1 MGAKGGDVAGEKDGG
16 SLGGVA
22 GGREDCRMHRRT
34 IVVAG
39 SEGVGGAVVVA
50 GSRNS
55 EVILADFRDS
65 EVILADFRDVCRG
78 HRRQA
83 SGRIWQ

>member
-1 MGAKGGDVAGEKDGG
+1 
-16 SLGGVA
+16 
-22 GGREDCRMHRRT
+22 
-34 IVVAG
+34 
-39 SEGVGGAVVVA
+39 
-50 GSRNS
+50 
-55 EVILADFRDS
+55 LADFRDS